1 MFKPKGDAST
11 LSDYRTFNYQMI
23 VLQQMMKGLKSAVDC
38 VLGGWEK
45 EVNGRKRRSGKSEV
59 CSRGI
64 FSGDRNKEQPSYS
77 QVPQVSQLPNS
88 S

>member
-11 LSDYRTFNYQMI
+11 LSDYRTFNYQM
-23 VLQQMMKGLKSAVDC
+23 MKGVKSAVDY

-59 CSRGI
+59 CYRGI
-64 FSGDRNKEQPSYS
+64 ISGDRNSKQPS
-77 QVPQVSQLPNS
+77 
-88 S
+88 

>member
-23 VLQQMMKGLKSAVDC
+23 VLLKIMKGIKSSVDY

-45 EVNGRKRRSGKSEV
+45 EVNGRKRRSGNSEV
-59 CSRGI
+59 C
-64 FSGDRNKEQPSYS
+64 
-77 QVPQVSQLPNS
+77 
-88 S
+88 

>member
-23 VLQQMMKGLKSAVDC
+23 VLLQIMKWIKSAVDF

-45 EVNGRKRRSGKSEV
+45 EVNGRKRRSGNSEV
-59 CSRGI
+59 C
-64 FSGDRNKEQPSYS
+64 
-77 QVPQVSQLPNS
+77 
-88 S
+88 